1 MALFYAASAHC
12 GERSRPSQSPP
23 SILARRHG
31 GGDRAR
37 GGEWIAANVGFPT
50 EARRRLSTITAS
62 MNRQQPHSAIFFAE
76 HPEFDEFAVT
86 PGLKFMNEVANVH

>member
-1 MALFYAASAHC
+1 
-12 GERSRPSQSPP
+12 
-23 SILARRHG
+23 
-31 GGDRAR
+31 
-37 GGEWIAANVGFPT
+37 
-50 EARRRLSTITAS
+50 